1 MTQFKITDV
10 RAREIIDGRGIPTV
24 EVDIWVDNFL
34 RGRADVPSG
43 RSTGSHEACEM
54 RDGGSRYGG
63 LGVRTAV
70 NNVNRVIAPAVIGHD
85 VTQQRY
91 LDRLMKELDGTPQKS
106 K

>member
-10 RAREIIDGRGIPTV
+10 RAREIIDGRGTPTV
-24 EVDIWVDNFL
+24 EVDIWVDSFL

-43 RSTGSHEACEM
+43 RSTGSHEACEI

-70 NNVNRVIAPAVIGHD
+70 DNVNQLIQTKRFMKIGGYPL
-85 VTQQRY
+85 T
-91 LDRLMKELDGTPQKS
+91 
-106 K
+106 